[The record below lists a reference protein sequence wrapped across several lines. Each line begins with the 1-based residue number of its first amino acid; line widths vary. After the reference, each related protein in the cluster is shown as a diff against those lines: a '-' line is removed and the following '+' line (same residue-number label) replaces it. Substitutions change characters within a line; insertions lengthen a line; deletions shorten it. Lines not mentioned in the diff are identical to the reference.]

1 MKIKDVLLQVKRK
14 KSTIQC
20 FESKSH
26 YFGKVNQDIITPLS
40 FPRILGKL
48 SLHNII
54 ITNTA

>member
-14 KSTIQC
+14 KSTIQR

-40 FPRILGKL
+40 FP
-48 SLHNII
+48 
-54 ITNTA
+54 